1 MQSKNKSAHT
11 SITFAALPSAVRGPA
26 RYIRFLYARQRLA
39 ALLEES
45 LTQADLIKTIL
56 SLIEDAP
63 ELAQAI
69 AASSEIRGQLA
80 RDIEFLIAAAQTDN
94 IRKRFFGAKSVRETA
109 ASFTSIRNEVIQ
121 NLDFLVNTA
130 LNDGRKK
137 EFFSNER
144 IRKAA
149 ASFTSIQNEVVQ
161 NLDFLVGAALDDGRK
176 KEFFSNERIR
186 KAAAS
191 FTSIREEITQ
201 DVRFLISSSLTDQH
215 RRKFYQNARVHEAFW
230 EINPPNEDSAVK
242 LLSSKWTNRQRQ
254 LNGFN
259 QYLTLIEKLQD
270 YYGDCEA
277 IRRLTSASIPPEGF
291 PSDVHLRDF
300 LCAHLCDGKTFHMRD
315 AKLQIVD
322 EHAIWT
328 LINEILVDQE
338 YYFESDNDEPFI
350 IDCGANFGMSTI
362 YFKQLYSKARVLAFE
377 PVPFLHKLAVANV
390 KANGYAN
397 VEIVKKG
404 LSSNKGEAR
413 FYLSREYSMA
423 GSLTDRRVKFGDEIE
438 ELRIQ
443 TVPLSDYIDREV
455 DFLKLDIEGSEGEVL
470 LELGDKLSLVKR
482 MCVEWHMLPGNEE
495 TVRLDQILTLLS
507 KHGFDYQIGKSG
519 SYAKKTKTKPM
530 SYVGDLGT
538 LNFWAVR
545 R

>member
-11 SITFAALPSAVRGPA
+11 SIKFAALPSAIIGPE

-39 ALLEES
+39 ALLKEG
-45 LTQADLIKTIL
+45 LTQEELIKTIF
-56 SLIEDAP
+56 SLIEGAP
-63 ELAQAI
+63 DLAEAV
-69 AASSEIRGQLA
+69 AANAGIRGQLA
-80 RDIEFLIAAAQTDN
+80 RDIEFLVASAQTDSN
-94 IRKRFFGAKSVRETA
+94 RKRFFGAKGIRET
-109 ASFTSIRNEVIQ
+109 
-121 NLDFLVNTA
+121 
-130 LNDGRKK
+130 
-137 EFFSNER
+137 
-144 IRKAA
+144 A

-161 NLDFLVGAALDDGRK
+161 NLDFLVNAALNDGRK
-176 KEFFSNERIR
+176 KKFFSDGRIR

-191 FTSIREEITQ
+191 FTSIRKEIAQ

-215 RRKFYQNARVHEAFW
+215 RSTFYQDARVHEAFQEFTSPSE
-230 EINPPNEDSAVK
+230 EISVKMLSAN
-242 LLSSKWTNRQRQ
+242 WHNRRRQ

-259 QYLTLIEKLQD
+259 QYLTLLDRLQE

-277 IRRLTSASIPPEGF
+277 IDRLTSAPIPTEGF

-300 LCAHLCDGKTFHMRD
+300 LCAHLCDGKIFHMRD

-362 YFKQLYSKARVLAFE
+362 YFKQLYPKARVLAFE
-377 PVPFLHKLAVANV
+377 PVPSLYKLAVSNV
-390 KANGYAN
+390 ETNGYAN
-397 VEIVKKG
+397 VEVVEKG

-438 ELRIQ
+438 ELLIE

-470 LELGDKLSLVKR
+470 LELGDKLSLIKQ

-519 SYAKKTKTKPM
+519 NYAKKTKTKPM
-530 SYVGDLGT
+530 SYVGDMGT
-538 LNFWAVR
+538 LNFWAMR